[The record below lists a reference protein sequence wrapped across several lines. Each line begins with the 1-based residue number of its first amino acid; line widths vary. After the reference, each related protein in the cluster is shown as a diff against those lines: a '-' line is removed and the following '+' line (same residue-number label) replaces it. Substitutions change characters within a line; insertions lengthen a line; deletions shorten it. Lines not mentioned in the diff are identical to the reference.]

1 MVSAKPKRL
10 QRFMIISAIMSI
22 MNTIQK
28 KNRYIQLMALFA
40 PEKLSVRDM
49 PCFSTDCARK
59 QGCRSELS
67 VVPEMEDHMRGI

>member
-10 QRFMIISAIMSI
+10 QRFMTISAIMSI

-40 PEKLSVRDM
+40 PEKLSARDM
-49 PCFSTDCARK
+49 LCFSTDCARK
-59 QGCRSELS
+59 QGYRSELS
-67 VVPEMEDHMRGI
+67 AVPAMEERMGGI